1 LTGSCKGS
9 AALIYRLEHPWWCHG
24 AMTSLDS
31 YITLG
36 RSGLRVSPLTLGTM
50 TFGEDWGWGA
60 SPEASDAILAEYID
74 RGGNVIDTANI
85 YTNGHS
91 EKIVGDFFAARPG
104 VRDRVVLSTKFFANL
119 YPGDPNGGG
128 GGRKALIAQLE
139 ESLRRLRTDYVDL
152 YWLHNWD
159 RRAPID
165 ETLRALDD
173 LVAAGKVRYVG
184 LSDLPA
190 WVTAQAHTIAH
201 FRGWTPITALQLEYS
216 LLERT
221 PEGELLPMA
230 QELGIGVLPW
240 SPLRSGQLSGKYER
254 NNGNPADSRR
264 SDLIEGPTERDWD
277 VIDAVARVA
286 TELGVSSAEVA
297 LAWVRSRPAVTS
309 TLIGARTLEQLRSNL
324 ASLDV
329 TVAPEQ
335 LAALEAVSAPSL
347 DFPAPY
353 HGTLAPTLGFGGA
366 TVDGVEL
373 PVWPLLLESSAR
385 Y

>member
-1 LTGSCKGS
+1 
-9 AALIYRLEHPWWCHG
+9 
-24 AMTSLDS
+24 MTSLDS

-50 TFGEDWGWGA
+50 TFGEDWGWG
-60 SPEASDAILAEYID
+60 SSQETSEAIISEYLD
-74 RGGNVIDTANI
+74 RGGNVVDTANM

-104 VRDRVVLSTKFFANL
+104 LRERIVLSTKFFGNL
-119 YPGDPNGGG
+119 FPGDPNGGG

-139 ESLRRLRTDYVDL
+139 ESLRRLQTDYVDL

-159 RRAPID
+159 RRAPIE

-173 LVAAGKVRYVG
+173 AVTAGKVRYIG

-190 WVTAQAHTIAH
+190 WVVAQAQTIAR
-201 FRGWTPITALQLEYS
+201 FRGWAPVAALQLEYS

-230 QELGIGVLPW
+230 ADLGVGVLPW
-240 SPLRSGQLSGKYER
+240 SPLRSGQLSGKYVR
-254 NNGNPADSRR
+254 NNGAPADSRR
-264 SDLIEGPTERDWD
+264 VGLVEGPTDRDWD
-277 VIDAVARVA
+277 VIETVARVA
-286 TELGVSSAEVA
+286 AELDVGSAEVA

-309 TLIGARTLEQLRSNL
+309 TLIGARTIEQLRSNL
-324 ASLDV
+324 ASLEI
-329 TVAPEQ
+329 TLAPEQ
-335 LAALEAVSAPSL
+335 LAALEEPSTPSL
-347 DFPAPY
+347 DFPAAVTAEITPMF
-353 HGTLAPTLGFGGA
+353 GFGGA
-366 TVDGVEL
+366 TIDGVEL
-373 PVWPLLLESSAR
+373 PVWPQLLTSTAR

>member
-1 LTGSCKGS
+1 M
-9 AALIYRLEHPWWCHG
+9 E
-24 AMTSLDS
+24 AMTTLDS

-60 SPEASDAILAEYID
+60 SPETSEAILAEYLD
-74 RGGNVIDTANI
+74 RGGNVVDTANM

-104 VRDRVVLSTKFFANL
+104 LRDRVVLSTKFFANL

-139 ESLRRLRTDYVDL
+139 ESLRRLQTDYVDL

-159 RRAPID
+159 RRAPIE

-184 LSDLPA
+184 LSDVPA
-190 WVTAQAHTIAH
+190 WLAAQAQTIAQS
-201 FRGWTPITALQLEYS
+201 RGWTPVTALQLEYS

-230 QELGIGVLPW
+230 QALGMGVLPW
-240 SPLRSGQLSGKYER
+240 SPLRSGQLSGKYVR
-254 NNGNPADSRR
+254 DNGTPADSRR
-264 SDLIEGPTERDWD
+264 ANLIEGPTEGDWH
-277 VIDAVARVA
+277 VIEAVARVA
-286 TELGVSSAEVA
+286 TELGVGSAEVA

-309 TLIGARTLEQLRSNL
+309 TLIGARTVEQLRTNL
-324 ASLDV
+324 ASLEI
-329 TVAPEQ
+329 TLTPEQ
-335 LAALEAVSAPSL
+335 LAALDEPSTPSL
-347 DFPAPY
+347 DFPAAITAGP
-353 HGTLAPTLGFGGA
+353 GPMLGFGGA

-373 PVWPLLLESSAR
+373 PVWPMLRNSPAR

>member
-1 LTGSCKGS
+1 
-9 AALIYRLEHPWWCHG
+9 
-24 AMTSLDS
+24 MTSLDS

-60 SPEASDAILAEYID
+60 SPETSEAILAEYLD
-74 RGGNVIDTANI
+74 QGGNVVDTANV

-104 VRDRVVLSTKFFANL
+104 QRERVVLSTKFFGNL
-119 YPGDPNGGG
+119 HPGDPNGGG

-139 ESLRRLRTDYVDL
+139 ESLRRLQTDYVDL

-159 RRAPID
+159 RRAPIE

-173 LVAAGKVRYVG
+173 LVTAGKVRYVG
-184 LSDLPA
+184 LSDVPA
-190 WVTAQAHTIAH
+190 WVAAQAQTVAR
-201 FRGWTPITALQLEYS
+201 FRGWAPVTALQLEYS

-230 QELGIGVLPW
+230 EALGIGVLPW
-240 SPLRSGQLSGKYER
+240 SPLRGGQLSGKYTR
-254 NNGNPADSRR
+254 DNGTPSDSRR
-264 SDLIEGPTERDWD
+264 SRYAEPSEQDWD
-277 VIDAVARVA
+277 VIEAGAP
-286 TELGVSSAEVA
+286 
-297 LAWVRSRPAVTS
+297 LAGEPS
-309 TLIGARTLEQLRSNL
+309 T
-324 ASLDV
+324 
-329 TVAPEQ
+329 
-335 LAALEAVSAPSL
+335 PSL
-347 DFPAPY
+347 DFPAAITAGITPMF
-353 HGTLAPTLGFGGA
+353 GFGGA

-373 PVWPLLLESSAR
+373 PVWPQLLTSSAR